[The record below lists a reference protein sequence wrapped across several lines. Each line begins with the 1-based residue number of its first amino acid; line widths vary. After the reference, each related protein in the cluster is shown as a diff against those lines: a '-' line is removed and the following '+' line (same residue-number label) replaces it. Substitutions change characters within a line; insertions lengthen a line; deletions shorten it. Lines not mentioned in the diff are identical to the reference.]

1 MTDHLKYTEAT
12 LGGPGAKPVVGTVL
26 SGRLQTL
33 RTTLS
38 YTNLTAD
45 CTLPVYIPKGSIVVG
60 AFFNPITTFTGTTGD
75 KFAVKLGSD
84 VLIAD
89 TVTVIG
95 GMTKDTVVGGLA
107 LKVKVKADT
116 AVTIDFTGT
125 AFTAGKG
132 ELQVLYIPADPESV

>member
-1 MTDHLKYTEAT
+1 MSENLKYTNTT
-12 LGGPGAKPVVGTVL
+12 LGGSGAKPIVGTVL
-26 SGRLQTL
+26 SGRVQTL

-38 YTNLTAD
+38 YTTLTAD
-45 CTLPVYIPKGSIVVG
+45 CTLPLYIPKGSIVIG
-60 AFFNPITTFTGTTGD
+60 AYFNPITTFTGTTGD
-75 KFAVKLGSD
+75 KFAVKAGSA

-95 GMTKDTVVGGLA
+95 GMTKDTVVGGIA
-107 LKVKVKADT
+107 LLVKVKTDT
-116 AVTIDFTGT
+116 AITIDFTGT